1 LLICHNSE
9 AGNIKKARRKTTR
22 ESPVAKYRVN
32 RQIRVPKVR
41 LVGIEGEYNNQ
52 IVSFQ
57 DAMRIAQEAG
67 LDLVEVAPNSDPP
80 VCRVMDYG
88 KFAYEKTRKE
98 REARKNQKKIET
110 KTIKLQPKIA
120 QFHRDIRVK
129 AARKW
134 LEEGKKVKVAVRF
147 HGREIQYPEIGRELI
162 LGVATELQ
170 DIAIVE
176 QQPNMEGWS
185 MVLLLAPNNEGGSS
199 SSSSSASKSIP
210 VLDDLDDFDD
220 DELDDLDDLDE
231 SDIDED

>member
-1 LLICHNSE
+1 
-9 AGNIKKARRKTTR
+9 
-22 ESPVAKYRVN
+22 
-32 RQIRVPKVR
+32 
-41 LVGIEGEYNNQ
+41 
-52 IVSFQ
+52 
-57 DAMRIAQEAG
+57 
-67 LDLVEVAPNSDPP
+67 
-80 VCRVMDYG
+80 MDYG

-129 AARKW
+129 SARKW

-170 DIAIVE
+170 DIATVE

-185 MVLLLAPNNEGGSS
+185 MVLLLAPNSEGGSS
-199 SSSSSASKSIP
+199 SSNSSSPKPAP
-210 VLDDLDDFDD
+210 
-220 DELDDLDDLDE
+220 EPDE
-231 SDIDED
+231 SDSEED